1 MKDDSKSKAVPTG
14 RVLVR
19 LSLDPKIHKDVIEY
33 WNLFSKPMKIEVFLA
48 AMRMYRQEGLAK
60 EHGAANAAASGGI
73 GNIFDIK

>member
-1 MKDDSKSKAVPTG
+1 MKEESKSKTAPSG

-19 LSLDPKIHKDVIEY
+19 LSLDPKIHQDVIDY

-60 EHGAANAAASGGI
+60 EQGAAKIAASGGI